1 MMRVNLFNRYRS
13 ALKLTVAV
21 TCLGMLAASSASAEI
36 FKASTS
42 KQLEEAV
49 TKADANGV
57 ANTIELAAGAY
68 LPAKSLVF
76 TNTGGTQ
83 TVTGPAGTIGVA
95 TPGVQLNGGS
105 VTPVAG
111 VSERELFL
119 VNEGVT
125 VTLEHVVVTSGGEAG
140 GTPGIEDRGTLNVED
155 ATISGNLGTQIFVES
170 GATANLTNSTLSD
183 GHEFGLVDEGAAN
196 FLNVTI
202 VHNASGGVGG
212 TGSGTVSLTNTIV
225 GLNGAPQCGSNTI
238 TNDHSLTTDASCG
251 GEAKLQNKTPLLQ
264 SSLLN
269 DGGSTTLYSEK
280 AGSPTIDA
288 GDTAKC
294 PVTDQRGYPRPAAG
308 GTGCDIGADQYSSTP
323 PQITVPAEIVTP
335 ATSPSGAIVTYSV
348 EATDSDALV
357 KSLSCVPAS
366 GATLPVGTTKVECAA
381 VDGHENK
388 ATASF
393 NVTVTTPPP
402 VLPVVT
408 SVAPVE
414 GPEAGGTL
422 VTIKGEHLEGA
433 TEAKFGTTAAT
444 ELKVVSGT
452 EVTVKDPAHV
462 AGTVDVTVKT
472 SAGASTT
479 SSADHFAY
487 KAPAPPPAP
496 VVTSVAPNEG
506 PEAGGTLVT
515 IKGEHF
521 EGATEAKF
529 GTTAATELKVVS
541 GTEVTVKDPAHVAG
555 TVDVTVKT
563 SAGASTTSSADH
575 FAYKAPAPPP
585 APVVTSVAPNE
596 GPEAGGTLVT
606 IKGEHFEGATEAK
619 FGSTTATELKVVS
632 GTEITVKDPA
642 HAAGTVDVTVKTSA
656 GASTT
661 SSADHFAYKAPAPP
675 PAPVVT
681 SVAPNEGPEA
691 GGTLV
696 AIKGEHFEGATEAK
710 FGTTA
715 ATELKVVSGTEIVVR
730 DPAHAAGTVDVTVKT
745 SAGASTT
752 SSADHFTYQ
761 APAPPPPALPV
772 VTSVTPGEGPEAG
785 GTTVTIKGQHFEG
798 ATEAKF
804 GSTTATELKVVSG
817 TEITVKDPAH
827 TPGTVDV
834 TVKTPAGTSTT
845 SNTDHFIYQA
855 AQVTPPETTPEA
867 KLRALLQEVRS
878 SNIQHQIHNELSC
891 LLSDALRSLGGLSGY
906 RHSSKCDTGRISRA
920 ATAKKADR
928 RKSTQLACEDL
939 EQFVEVIRDD
949 QHRNRPKIPAKL
961 ATAWAQAAN
970 GIEAS
975 LGCTRHGRQSSRKP
989 SPPVH
994 GQHGG
999 HRSGGR

>member
-1 MMRVNLFNRYRS
+1 MMMRVNLFSRYRR

-21 TCLGMLAASSASAEI
+21 ACLSMLGASTASAET
-36 FKASTS
+36 FKVGTS

-49 TKADANGV
+49 TKANANGV

-76 TNTGGTQ
+76 TNTGGAQ

-95 TPGVQLNGGS
+95 TPGVQVNGGS

-125 VTLEHVVVTSGGEAG
+125 VSLKHVVVTSGGEAG
-140 GTPGIEDRGTLNVED
+140 GNPGIEDRGTLNVEN

-183 GHEFGLVDEGAAN
+183 GHEFGLVDEGTAS

-238 TNDHSLTTDASCG
+238 TNDHSLTSDASCG
-251 GEAKLQNKTPLLQ
+251 GEAKFQNKTPLLQ
-264 SSLLN
+264 TSLLN

-280 AGSPTIDA
+280 SGSPTIDA

-294 PVTDQRGYPRPAAG
+294 PATDQRGYPRPAAG

-335 ATSPSGAIVTYSV
+335 ATSPSGAAVTYSV

-357 KSLSCVPAS
+357 KSLSCLPAS
-366 GATLPVGTTKVECAA
+366 GATFPVGTTKVECTA

-402 VLPVVT
+402 TVPVVT

-414 GPEAGGTL
+414 GPEAGGT
-422 VTIKGEHLEGA
+422 V
-433 TEAKFGTTAAT
+433 
-444 ELKVVSGT
+444 
-452 EVTVKDPAHV
+452 
-462 AGTVDVTVKT
+462 
-472 SAGASTT
+472 
-479 SSADHFAY
+479 
-487 KAPAPPPAP
+487 
-496 VVTSVAPNEG
+496 
-506 PEAGGTLVT
+506 VT

-529 GTTAATELKVVS
+529 GTTTATELKVVS
-541 GTEVTVKDPAHVAG
+541 GTEVTVKDPTHTAG

-563 SAGASTTSSADH
+563 PAGTSTTSSTDH
-575 FAYKAPAPPP
+575 FTYQAPAPPP
-585 APVVTSVAPNE
+585 PPVPVVTSVAPVE
-596 GPEAGGTLVT
+596 GPEAGGTVVT

-619 FGSTTATELKVVS
+619 FGTTTATELKVVS
-632 GTEITVKDPA
+632 GTEVTVKDPT
-642 HAAGTVDVTVKTSA
+642 H
-656 GASTT
+656 
-661 SSADHFAYKAPAPP
+661 
-675 PAPVVT
+675 
-681 SVAPNEGPEA
+681 
-691 GGTLV
+691 
-696 AIKGEHFEGATEAK
+696 
-710 FGTTA
+710 TA
-715 ATELKVVSGTEIVVR
+715 
-730 DPAHAAGTVDVTVKT
+730 
-745 SAGASTT
+745 
-752 SSADHFTYQ
+752 
-761 APAPPPPALPV
+761 
-772 VTSVTPGEGPEAG
+772 
-785 GTTVTIKGQHFEG
+785 
-798 ATEAKF
+798 
-804 GSTTATELKVVSG
+804 
-817 TEITVKDPAH
+817 
-827 TPGTVDV
+827 GTVDV

-845 SNTDHFIYQA
+845 SSTDHFTYQA
-855 AQVTPPETTPEA
+855 PQVTPPETTPEA
-867 KLRALLQEVRS
+867 ELRALLQEVRS

-906 RHSSKCDTGRISRA
+906 RHSSKCDTGRISSRA
-920 ATAKKADR
+920 AKAKKADR

-949 QHRNRPKIPAKL
+949 QHRNRPRIPAKF
-961 ATAWAQAAN
+961 ATAWSQAAN
-970 GIEAS
+970 GIETS
-975 LGCTRHGRQSSRKP
+975 LGCMRHGRQSSRNP
-989 SPPVH
+989 SLPVH
-994 GQHGG
+994 GQHRG